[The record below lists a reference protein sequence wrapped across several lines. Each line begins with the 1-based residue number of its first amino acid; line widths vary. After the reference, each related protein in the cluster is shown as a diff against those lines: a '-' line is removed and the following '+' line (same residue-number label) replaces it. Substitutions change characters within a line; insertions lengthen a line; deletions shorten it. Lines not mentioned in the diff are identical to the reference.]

1 MRKTIPLFFLLLLSV
16 SAMAQKHCISGY
28 VMDAA
33 SRETLIGAT
42 ILDRNTGQGC
52 ATNNYGY
59 YSLTLPEGTVDL
71 QFSFVG

>member
-1 MRKTIPLFFLLLLSV
+1 MRKTIPFLFLLLLSL

-33 SRETLIGAT
+33 SRESLIGAT
-42 ILDRNTGQGC
+42 VLDRNTGQGC

-59 YSLTLPEGTVDL
+59 YSLTLDEGPVDL
-71 QFSFVG
+71 